1 MLNFP
6 RRRFIQIVAGV
17 AAALPVASRIAMGV
31 TYPTQSVT
39 LIVLVPAGGYPD
51 IAARLVGQSLS
62 RRLGQAVII
71 ENRPGAGGNIALEA
85 LTRAAPDGHTLLLAA
100 TPHAVNA
107 TLYQKTKLN
116 VARDV
121 ASVAGIAH
129 NPLIMVVAP
138 SLPVRTLPEF
148 IAYAKENP
156 GKLSMTSSGTGN
168 LTHLTGE
175 LFRMMTG
182 VDMLHVP
189 SRGAVGAHTGLM
201 SGELHVMFDGVGSA
215 LPQVQSG
222 KLRALAVTGATR
234 WHALPEIPTVAEF
247 VPNCVVDGWLGVA
260 APKGTPPEIVDRLN
274 REINAVLAEP
284 EIKARLRGLGAEP
297 LSGSPADFGKYMV
310 DDTEKW
316 AKVIRAANI
325 KEE

>member
-1 MLNFP
+1 MPNMP
-6 RRRFIQIVAGV
+6 RRRFIQMVAG
-17 AAALPVASRIAMGV
+17 AAALPAASKIAVGS

-39 LIVLVPAGGYPD
+39 LIVFVPAGGYPD

-62 RRLGQAVII
+62 QRLGHSVII

-85 LTRAAPDGHTLLLAA
+85 MARAAPDGHTLLLAA

-107 TLYQKTKLN
+107 SLYQKTKLN
-116 VARDV
+116 LVRDV
-121 ASVAGIAH
+121 AAVSGIAH

-156 GKLSMTSSGTGN
+156 GKLSLTSTGTGN
-168 LTHLTGE
+168 LTHLAGE
-175 LFRMMTG
+175 LFKILTG

-201 SGELHVMFDGVGSA
+201 SGELHVLFDGIGSA
-215 LPQVQSG
+215 LSQVQSG
-222 KLRALAVTGATR
+222 KLRALAVTAATR
-234 WHALPEIPTVAEF
+234 WQTLPDIPTVAEF
-247 VPNCVVDGWLGVA
+247 VPNYVVDGWLGVV

-284 EIKARLRGLGAEP
+284 DIRSRLRGLGAEP
-297 LSGSPADFGKYMV
+297 LSGSPTDFGKYIV
-310 DDTEKW
+310 ADTEKW
-316 AKVIRAANI
+316 AKVIRTAKI